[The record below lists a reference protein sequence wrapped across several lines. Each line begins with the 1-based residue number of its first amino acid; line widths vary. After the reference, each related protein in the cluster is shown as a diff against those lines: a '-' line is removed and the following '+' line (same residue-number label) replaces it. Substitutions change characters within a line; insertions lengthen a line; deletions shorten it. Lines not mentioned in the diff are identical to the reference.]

1 MKEKNMSRMSE
12 LNILLVE
19 SLEVGLSD
27 ESIIELMVM
36 EGVPR
41 EACPEMLRVFKL
53 SEDENDG
60 QPDEAQ
66 EWHDFDPDC

>member
-1 MKEKNMSRMSE
+1 MSRMSE
-12 LNILLVE
+12 LHILLVE
-19 SLEVGLSD
+19 SLETGLSD
-27 ESIIELMVM
+27 DSIIELMVM

-41 EACPEMLRVFKL
+41 EACPEILRVFKQ
-53 SEDENDG
+53 DENDG

>member
-1 MKEKNMSRMSE
+1 MSRMSE

-19 SLEVGLSD
+19 SLEAGLSD
-27 ESIIELMVM
+27 DSIIELMVM

-41 EACPEMLRVFKL
+41 EACSEILRVFKM

>member
-1 MKEKNMSRMSE
+1 MSE
-12 LNILLVE
+12 LHILLVE
-19 SLEVGLSD
+19 SLETGLSD
-27 ESIIELMVM
+27 DSIIELMVM

-41 EACPEMLRVFKL
+41 EACPEILRVFKL

>member
-1 MKEKNMSRMSE
+1 MSRMSE
-12 LNILLVE
+12 LQILLVE
-19 SLEVGLSD
+19 SLETGLSD
-27 ESIIELMVM
+27 DSIIELMVM

-41 EACPEMLRVFKL
+41 EACSEILRVFKQ

>member
-1 MKEKNMSRMSE
+1 MSE
-12 LNILLVE
+12 LHILLVE
-19 SLEVGLSD
+19 SLETGLSD
-27 ESIIELMVM
+27 DSIIELMVM

-41 EACPEMLRVFKL
+41 EACSEILRVFKQ

>member
-1 MKEKNMSRMSE
+1 MSRMSE
-12 LNILLVE
+12 LHILLVE

-41 EACPEMLRVFKL
+41 EACSEILRVFKL
-53 SEDENDG
+53 SD
-60 QPDEAQ
+60 
-66 EWHDFDPDC
+66 

>member
-1 MKEKNMSRMSE
+1 MSRMSE
-12 LNILLVE
+12 LHILLVE
-19 SLEVGLSD
+19 SLETGLSD
-27 ESIIELMVM
+27 DSIIELMVM

-41 EACPEMLRVFKL
+41 EACSEILRVFKQ

-60 QPDEAQ
+60 QPDETQ

>member
-1 MKEKNMSRMSE
+1 MSE
-12 LNILLVE
+12 LHILLVE
-19 SLEVGLSD
+19 SLETGLSD
-27 ESIIELMVM
+27 DSIIELMVM

-41 EACPEMLRVFKL
+41 EACSEILRVFKL

>member
-1 MKEKNMSRMSE
+1 MSRMSE
-12 LNILLVE
+12 LHILLVE
-19 SLEVGLSD
+19 SLETGLSD
-27 ESIIELMVM
+27 DSIIELMVM

-41 EACPEMLRVFKL
+41 EACFEILRVFKQ

>member
-1 MKEKNMSRMSE
+1 MSRMSE
-12 LNILLVE
+12 LQILLVE
-19 SLEVGLSD
+19 SLETGLSD
-27 ESIIELMVM
+27 DSIIELMVM

-41 EACPEMLRVFKL
+41 EACPEILRVFKQ
-53 SEDENDG
+53 DENDG

>member
-1 MKEKNMSRMSE
+1 MSE

-19 SLEVGLSD
+19 SLETGLSD
-27 ESIIELMVM
+27 DSIIELMVM

-41 EACPEMLRVFKL
+41 EACSEILRVFKQ